1 MMSEE
6 EIENQVAIFSKTVE
20 WWDNETLKLLNR
32 LNFLLEKNKIT
43 EADEL
48 EILELQNKLNSLI
61 NKGINEIKLID
72 QFISKFE

>member
-1 MMSEE
+1 MSEE

-20 WWDNETLKLLNR
+20 WWDKETLKLLNR

-61 NKGINEIKLID
+61 NKGINEIKLIN

>member
-1 MMSEE
+1 MSEE

-20 WWDNETLKLLNR
+20 WWDKETLKLLNR

>member
-20 WWDNETLKLLNR
+20 WWDKETLKLLNR

>member
-1 MMSEE
+1 MSEE
-6 EIENQVAIFSKTVE
+6 EIENQVAIFSKTAE
-20 WWDNETLKLLNR
+20 WWDKETLKLLNR